1 MNKNDVWEVLM
12 TAVPYRMAL
21 GFMAVACAISV
32 STPAFA
38 ESVEE
43 FYRSKTVSLY
53 IPSAAGGGYDTYG
66 RLIGRHIGRHIPG
79 NPTIV
84 PRNVPG
90 AGGVIEANQLYT
102 AAPKD
107 GTAFGIIQHGI
118 IFRPIFDNREVRYK
132 IEGFRWLGSAAP
144 IAVVTLAGKKANVKS
159 AQELFEKELI
169 VGAGGGTTEY
179 MPATINSVLGTK
191 MKIIKG
197 YKGNNEILLAIER
210 GEVEAVSGIGLDTL
224 GAAHAAVGREYNYLF
239 QMGATRAPELPDVPL
254 IQDFA
259 KNPDDKAV
267 LEAVFAS
274 LSIGRSFVTPVIP
287 EDRLAALRKA
297 FKATTDDPQL
307 LAEAK
312 KSSIDVKFVDPEE
325 IHRITARVY
334 GLPEP
339 ILKRVAAAMQEGG

>member
-1 MNKNDVWEVLM
+1 MKAISHGMSV
-12 TAVPYRMAL
+12 
-21 GFMAVACAISV
+21 GFLVAVACTMSIGVRAD
-32 STPAFA
+32 A
-38 ESVEE
+38 VED
-43 FYRSKTVSLY
+43 FYRSKSVSLY

-107 GTAFGIIQHGI
+107 GTAFGIVQHGI

-132 IEGFRWLGSAAP
+132 IDGFRWLGSAAP
-144 IAVVTLAGKKANVKS
+144 ITVLTIASKNAGVKS
-159 AQELFEKELI
+159 AQELFDKELI

-179 MPATINSVLGTK
+179 MPTTINSVLGTK
-191 MKIIKG
+191 MKIVKG

-224 GAAHAAVGREYNYLF
+224 GAAHAAAGRQYNYLF
-239 QMGATRAPELPDVPL
+239 QMGVARDPRLSDVPL

-259 KNPDDKAV
+259 KNADDKSV
-267 LEAVFAS
+267 LDAVFAS

-287 EDRLAALRKA
+287 EDRLGALRAA
-297 FKATTDDPQL
+297 FKAALDDPQL
-307 LAEAK
+307 RAEAA
-312 KSSIDVKFVDPEE
+312 KSSLDIRFVDPEE
-325 IHRITARVY
+325 IHRITKRVY
-334 GLPEP
+334 GLPGP
-339 ILKRVAAAMQEGG
+339 ILKRVAAAMAGG

>member
-1 MNKNDVWEVLM
+1 M
-12 TAVPYRMAL
+12 TAIPNRILTGLLVASACAMSLAAS
-21 GFMAVACAISV
+21 AVAQS
-32 STPAFA
+32 P
-38 ESVEE
+38 EE
-43 FYRSKTVSLY
+43 FYRGKSVQLY

-66 RLIGRHIGRHIPG
+66 RLIGRHIGHHIPG

-90 AGGVIEANQLYT
+90 AGGVIEANQLYA

-118 IFRPIFDNREVRYK
+118 IFRPIFDNREVRYQ
-132 IEGFRWLGSAAP
+132 IDGFRWLGSAAP
-144 IAVVTLAGKKANVKS
+144 IAVVTIASKKANVKS
-159 AQELFEKELI
+159 PQELFEKELI
-169 VGAGGGTTEY
+169 IGAGGGTTEY
-179 MPATINSVLGTK
+179 MPTTINSVLGTK

-210 GEVEAVSGIGLDTL
+210 GEVEGVSGIGLDTL
-224 GAAHAAVGREYNYLF
+224 GAATNAAGREYNYLF
-239 QMGATRAPELPDVPL
+239 QMGANRSPDLPDVPL
-254 IQDFA
+254 VQDFA
-259 KNPDDKAV
+259 KNPEDKAV

-287 EDRLAALRKA
+287 DDRLAALRKA
-297 FKATTDDPQL
+297 FKATIDDPKL
-307 LAEAK
+307 REEAK
-312 KSSIDVKFVDPEE
+312 KSSLDVQFVDPEE

-339 ILKRVAAAMQEGG
+339 ILKRVAAAMLEGG

>member
-1 MNKNDVWEVLM
+1 MIGCNKYILSLIAILATV
-12 TAVPYRMAL
+12 TASA
-21 GFMAVACAISV
+21 AVRADAI
-32 STPAFA
+32 
-38 ESVEE
+38 ED
-43 FYRSKTVSLY
+43 FYRGKSVTLY

-132 IEGFRWLGSAAP
+132 IDGFRWLGSAAP
-144 IAVVTLAGKKANVKS
+144 ISVVTIASKNARVKS
-159 AQELFEKELI
+159 AKELFDKELI

-179 MPATINSVLGTK
+179 MPTTINSVLGTK

-197 YKGNNEILLAIER
+197 YKGNPEILLAIER
-210 GEVEAVSGIGLDTL
+210 GEVEAVSGIGTDTL
-224 GAAHAAVGREYNYLF
+224 SANNAARSQYNYLF
-239 QMGATRAPELPDVPL
+239 QMGATRSPELPDVPL

-259 KNPDDKAV
+259 KNADDKAV
-267 LEAVFAS
+267 LDAVFAS
-274 LSIGRSFVTPVIP
+274 LSIGRSFVTLDIP
-287 EDRLAALRKA
+287 ADRLVALRKA
-297 FKATTDDPQL
+297 FKATTEDPQL
-307 LAEAK
+307 LADAA
-312 KSSIDVKFVDPEE
+312 KSSLDVRFVDPEE

-339 ILKRVAAAMQEGG
+339 ILKRVAAAMVAGGG

>member
-1 MNKNDVWEVLM
+1 M
-12 TAVPYRMAL
+12 TARRKRVI
-21 GFMAVACAISV
+21 GFLAAACAISV
-32 STPAFA
+32 AVPALA
-38 ESVEE
+38 ETVEE
-43 FYRSKTVSLY
+43 FYRSKSVSLY
-53 IPSAAGGGYDTYG
+53 IPSAVGGGYDTYG

-118 IFRPIFDNREVRYK
+118 IFRPIFDNREVRYR
-132 IEGFRWLGSAAP
+132 IDGFRWLGSAAP
-144 IAVVTLAGKKANVKS
+144 IAVVTIASTKAKVKS

-169 VGAGGGTTEY
+169 IGASGGTTEY
-179 MPATINSVLGTK
+179 MPTTINAVLGTK
-191 MKIIKG
+191 MKIVKG

-210 GEVEAVSGIGLDTL
+210 GEVEGVSGIGLDTL
-224 GAAHAAVGREYNYLF
+224 SAARGAAGKEYNYLF
-239 QMGATRAPELPDVPL
+239 QIGAKRDADLPNVPL
-254 IQDFA
+254 IQEFA
-259 KNPDDKAV
+259 RNPDDKAV

-287 EDRLAALRKA
+287 DDRLAALRAA
-297 FKATTDDPQL
+297 FKATLDDPKL

-312 KSSIDVKFVDPEE
+312 KSSLDIKFVAPEE
-325 IHRITARVY
+325 IHQITNRVY
-334 GLPEP
+334 GLPER
-339 ILKRVAAAMQEGG
+339 ILKRVADAMTASDGGR